1 MAGTGR
7 EIQVHMVRRIPLRE
21 LPFLVSFGIYMFFG
35 ILTQT
40 MYYQYF
46 SGSRYRLILGGCVLI
61 LAFQELIFS
70 RDWLRLPVREIGGGL
85 LCLLAAA
92 YTWKIADGNMLQQSV
107 AFLFLYL
114 FCARNVDYLHIAEVS
129 RIVSWI
135 VLVLVVVSAKLGVI
149 ENFFL
154 EINGRTRQ
162 CLGFRYTLLPPAI
175 LCNILM
181 LTILIRK
188 ESIWISELV
197 LFLVLSVWMYVVTQ
211 SRLSV
216 LMNLVLLAVAALYRL
231 GMGRVERHRILSWMM
246 AFSFVILAGL
256 CIWATFAYNEKTA
269 WMRSLDG
276 LLNHRL
282 YYGRQSLDL
291 YGVSLFGQKIEWVG
305 AGLDQNGQM
314 ISGRY
319 LYVDCFYVMIL
330 QRYGIIFTVL
340 LLAALTLTAV
350 MALRRGDRYLLLVL
364 FFMALHCVLDDL
376 FLYPFYNSLW
386 FAMALVFGSGI
397 RLPERRR
404 SVPAGRQ
411 TVNGGTV

>member
-114 FCARNVDYLHIAEVS
+114 FCARNVDHLHIAEVS

-149 ENFFL
+149 ENFYL

-197 LFLVLSVWMYVVTQ
+197 LFLVLSLWMYVVTQ

-256 CIWATFAYNEKTA
+256 CIWATFAYNEKTG

>member
-7 EIQVHMVRRIPLRE
+7 EIQVHMVRRIPLHE
-21 LPFLVSFGIYMFFG
+21 LHFLVSFGIYMFFG

-107 AFLFLYL
+107 AFLFLYR
-114 FCARNVDYLHIAEVS
+114 FCARNVDYLHRAEVS

-149 ENFFL
+149 ENFYL

-197 LFLVLSVWMYVVTQ
+197 LFLVLSLWMYVVTQ

-256 CIWATFAYNEKTA
+256 CIWATFAYNEKAA

-291 YGVSLFGQKIEWVG
+291 YGVSLLGQKIEWVG

-330 QRYGIIFTVL
+330 QRYGILFTVL
-340 LLAALTLTAV
+340 LLAALTLTAA
-350 MALRRGDRYLLLVL
+350 MAVRRGDRYLLLVL
-364 FFMALHCVLDDL
+364 SFMALHCVLDDL

-386 FAMALVFGSGI
+386 FAMAWVFGSGI
-397 RLPERRR
+397 RLPERHR

-411 TVNGGTV
+411 TANGGTV

>member
-1 MAGTGR
+1 MTGTGR

-46 SGSRYRLILGGCVLI
+46 SGSLYRLILGGCVLI
-61 LAFQELIFS
+61 LAFQELLFA
-70 RDWLRLPVREIGGGL
+70 RDWVRLPVREIGGGL
-85 LCLLAAA
+85 FCLLAAA
-92 YTWKIADGNMLQQSV
+92 YTWKIADGNMLQRSV
-107 AFLFLYL
+107 AFLCLYL
-114 FCARNVDYLHIAEVS
+114 FCARNVEFLHIAEAA

-135 VLVLVVVSAKLGVI
+135 VLVLVVVSARLGVI
-149 ENFFL
+149 ENFYL

-175 LCNILM
+175 LCNIVM

-197 LFLVLSVWMYVVTQ
+197 LFLVISLWMYVVTQ

-216 LMNLVLLAVAALYRL
+216 LMNLVLLAVAALYKL
-231 GMGRVERHRILSWMM
+231 GMGTIEKHRILSWLM
-246 AFSFVILAGL
+246 AFSFVILAAL

-269 WMRSLDG
+269 WMRSLDS

-314 ISGRY
+314 IAGRY
-319 LYVDCFYVMIL
+319 LYVDCFYVMVL
-330 QRYGIIFTVL
+330 QRYGILFTIL
-340 LLAALTLTAV
+340 MLAALTAAAVTA
-350 MALRRGDRYLLLVL
+350 LLRGDRFLLLVL

-386 FAMALVFGSGI
+386 FALSWIFGSGL
-397 RLPERRR
+397 RLPERRGR
-404 SVPAGRQ
+404 VPAGQR
-411 TVNGGTV
+411 TVHGGTD

>member
-1 MAGTGR
+1 MAGFKK
-7 EIQVHMVRRIPLRE
+7 EIQVHMVRRIPLCE
-21 LPFLVSFGIYMFFG
+21 LPFLISFGIYMFFG

-46 SGSRYRLILGGCVLI
+46 SGSLYRLILGGCVLI

-92 YTWKIADGNMLQQSV
+92 YTWKIADGNMLQRSV

-114 FCARNVDYLHIAEVS
+114 FCARNVEYLHIAEVS

-149 ENFFL
+149 ENFYL

-330 QRYGIIFTVL
+330 QRYGILFTVL
-340 LLAALTLTAV
+340 LLAALTLTAA
-350 MALRRGDRYLLLVL
+350 MAVRRGDRYLLLVL

>member
-291 YGVSLFGQKIEWVG
+291 Y
-305 AGLDQNGQM
+305 
-314 ISGRY
+314 

-330 QRYGIIFTVL
+330 QRYGILFTVL
-340 LLAALTLTAV
+340 LLAALTLTAAV
-350 MALRRGDRYLLLVL
+350 AVRRGDRYLLLVL

-386 FAMALVFGSGI
+386 FAMAWVFGSGI

-411 TVNGGTV
+411 TANGGTV

>member
-1 MAGTGR
+1 MAGFKK
-7 EIQVHMVRRIPLRE
+7 EIQVHMVRRIPLCE
-21 LPFLVSFGIYMFFG
+21 LPFLISFGIYMFFG

-46 SGSRYRLILGGCVLI
+46 SGSLYRLILGGCVLI

-92 YTWKIADGNMLQQSV
+92 YTWKIADGNMLQRSV

-114 FCARNVDYLHIAEVS
+114 FCARNVDYLHIAEAA

-135 VLVLVVVSAKLGVI
+135 VLVFVVVSAKLGVI
-149 ENFFL
+149 ENFYL

-175 LCNILM
+175 LCNIVM

-197 LFLVLSVWMYVVTQ
+197 LFLVISLWMYVVTQ

-231 GMGRVERHRILSWMM
+231 GL
-246 AFSFVILAGL
+246 
-256 CIWATFAYNEKTA
+256 
-269 WMRSLDG
+269 
-276 LLNHRL
+276 
-282 YYGRQSLDL
+282 
-291 YGVSLFGQKIEWVG
+291 
-305 AGLDQNGQM
+305 
-314 ISGRY
+314 
-319 LYVDCFYVMIL
+319 
-330 QRYGIIFTVL
+330 
-340 LLAALTLTAV
+340 
-350 MALRRGDRYLLLVL
+350 
-364 FFMALHCVLDDL
+364 
-376 FLYPFYNSLW
+376 
-386 FAMALVFGSGI
+386 
-397 RLPERRR
+397 
-404 SVPAGRQ
+404 
-411 TVNGGTV
+411 

>member
-114 FCARNVDYLHIAEVS
+114 FCARNVDHLHIAEVS

-149 ENFFL
+149 ENFYL

-256 CIWATFAYNEKTA
+256 CIWATFAYNEKTG

>member
-149 ENFFL
+149 ENFYL

-197 LFLVLSVWMYVVTQ
+197 LFLVLSLWMYVVTQ

-231 GMGRVERHRILSWMM
+231 GMGRVERHRIL
-246 AFSFVILAGL
+246 
-256 CIWATFAYNEKTA
+256 
-269 WMRSLDG
+269 
-276 LLNHRL
+276 
-282 YYGRQSLDL
+282 
-291 YGVSLFGQKIEWVG
+291 
-305 AGLDQNGQM
+305 
-314 ISGRY
+314 
-319 LYVDCFYVMIL
+319 
-330 QRYGIIFTVL
+330 
-340 LLAALTLTAV
+340 
-350 MALRRGDRYLLLVL
+350 
-364 FFMALHCVLDDL
+364 
-376 FLYPFYNSLW
+376 
-386 FAMALVFGSGI
+386 
-397 RLPERRR
+397 
-404 SVPAGRQ
+404 
-411 TVNGGTV
+411 

>member
-35 ILTQT
+35 VLTQT

-107 AFLFLYL
+107 SFLFLYL

>member
-114 FCARNVDYLHIAEVS
+114 FCARNVDHLHIAEVS

-149 ENFFL
+149 S
-154 EINGRTRQ
+154 GDQRKDPPVP
-162 CLGFRYTLLPPAI
+162 GLPIYPA
-175 LCNILM
+175 
-181 LTILIRK
+181 
-188 ESIWISELV
+188 
-197 LFLVLSVWMYVVTQ
+197 
-211 SRLSV
+211 
-216 LMNLVLLAVAALYRL
+216 AA
-231 GMGRVERHRILSWMM
+231 RHPVQYPHADHPDPQGIHM
-246 AFSFVILAGL
+246 
-256 CIWATFAYNEKTA
+256 
-269 WMRSLDG
+269 
-276 LLNHRL
+276 
-282 YYGRQSLDL
+282 
-291 YGVSLFGQKIEWVG
+291 
-305 AGLDQNGQM
+305 DQ
-314 ISGRY
+314 
-319 LYVDCFYVMIL
+319 
-330 QRYGIIFTVL
+330 
-340 LLAALTLTAV
+340 
-350 MALRRGDRYLLLVL
+350 
-364 FFMALHCVLDDL
+364 
-376 FLYPFYNSLW
+376 
-386 FAMALVFGSGI
+386 
-397 RLPERRR
+397 
-404 SVPAGRQ
+404 
-411 TVNGGTV
+411 

>member
-1 MAGTGR
+1 
-7 EIQVHMVRRIPLRE
+7 
-21 LPFLVSFGIYMFFG
+21 
-35 ILTQT
+35 
-40 MYYQYF
+40 
-46 SGSRYRLILGGCVLI
+46 
-61 LAFQELIFS
+61 
-70 RDWLRLPVREIGGGL
+70 
-85 LCLLAAA
+85 
-92 YTWKIADGNMLQQSV
+92 MLQQSV

-114 FCARNVDYLHIAEVS
+114 FCARNVDHLHIAEVS

-149 ENFFL
+149 ENFYL

-269 WMRSLDG
+269 WMRSLDS

-386 FAMALVFGSGI
+386 FAMAWVFGSGI

-411 TVNGGTV
+411 TANGGTV

>member
-114 FCARNVDYLHIAEVS
+114 FCARNVDHLHIAEVS

-149 ENFFL
+149 ENFYL

-256 CIWATFAYNEKTA
+256 CIWATFTFNDKIK
-269 WMRSLDG
+269 WMRTLDN

-291 YGVSLFGQKIEWVG
+291 YGFSLFGQKIEWVG

-330 QRYGIIFTVL
+330 QRYGILFTVL

-350 MALRRGDRYLLLVL
+350 TALRRGDRFLLLVL

-386 FAMALVFGSGI
+386 FAMAWVFGSGI

-404 SVPAGRQ
+404 SVPADRQ